1 MHSDY
6 DEDYVNSSGE
16 LELAPNVFNIWD
28 SLQKP
33 VTFQYTTEQLHSE
46 HATLCTPQ
54 STPMLET
61 YAEMVHEGDR
71 PSTRVSTWSVLYPYT
86 FLMLISYL
94 CGPASI

>member
-6 DEDYVNSSGE
+6 DEDYVDSSGE

-28 SLQKP
+28 PLQKP

-46 HATLCTPQ
+46 HAALCTPQ

-71 PSTRVSTWSVLYPYT
+71 PST
-86 FLMLISYL
+86 
-94 CGPASI
+94 